1 MGIAVGSAD
10 VLPLVTGSGVC
21 QSPSLWPVHRIPA
34 VLAFSFQEHVTLRR
48 GDLCAGAGL
57 KHVTMAF
64 GDMSDPRVTQK
75 YLHQE
80 EWLVFL
86 TKQRIFRDRDPEKSS
101 EQMVTQQAARQW
113 PVGRAGPVLQGG
125 VFTLRDLSLH
135 VEMRRGPRSAAVRA
149 AAGRDRPATPPS
161 RDCRFRVSAVLGPQ
175 GFVESLTFSIT
186 SSPSKKSTTRS
197 QFTSDFVLMRDL
209 IKQKRKFRACC
220 SPSAASG

>member
-1 MGIAVGSAD
+1 M
-10 VLPLVTGSGVC
+10 
-21 QSPSLWPVHRIPA
+21 
-34 VLAFSFQEHVTLRR
+34 RR
-48 GDLCAGAGL
+48 GDPCAGAGL

-80 EWLVFL
+80 ERLVFL

-101 EQMVTQQAARQW
+101 EEMVTQQAARQW

-135 VEMRRGPRSAAVRA
+135 VEMRRGPWSAAVR
-149 AAGRDRPATPPS
+149 ATPPS

>member
-1 MGIAVGSAD
+1 M
-10 VLPLVTGSGVC
+10 LPLVTGSGVC

-34 VLAFSFQEHVTLRR
+34 ELAFSFQEHVTLRR

-80 EWLVFL
+80 ERLVFL

-135 VEMRRGPRSAAVRA
+135 VEMRRGPWSAAVR
-149 AAGRDRPATPPS
+149 ATPPS

>member
-1 MGIAVGSAD
+1 M
-10 VLPLVTGSGVC
+10 LPLITGSGVC

-48 GDLCAGAGL
+48 GDPCAGAGL

-135 VEMRRGPRSAAVRA
+135 VEMRVARGPQPCARQPGGTGPPLRPPGTAAFGCLQFSGPRGSWRA
-149 AAGRDRPATPPS
+149 
-161 RDCRFRVSAVLGPQ
+161 
-175 GFVESLTFSIT
+175 
-186 SSPSKKSTTRS
+186 SP
-197 QFTSDFVLMRDL
+197 F
-209 IKQKRKFRACC
+209 
-220 SPSAASG
+220 P